1 MSESQICRSGQ
12 IRLWFHWGI
21 LTVLS
26 LLLEW
31 CDATKKATMK
41 TTQVC
46 RIRSNSQCHCGV
58 QTYWH
63 PRKLFHYSIWGDLHY
78 FSCSTGVEELQ
89 CQLHHHTS
97 LSPVWKWA
105 LLKQVSGLTDC
116 NPDTQNL
123 PTKGA
128 PRVVLFHMRHSSSA
142 TCWFGSLV
150 SLSATIFIQAK
161 ASPGFSPRNPKNLHI
176 KHIEKMNPSSS
187 KNLSILIFQK
197 HLGITQQFHF
207 YLLFFLSMSWN
218 VCNLPRCCFEELLT
232 LSEERWRNLAL
243 S

>member
-1 MSESQICRSGQ
+1 MSESQICWSDQ
-12 IRLWFHWGI
+12 IRLWFHWRI

-31 CDATKKATMK
+31 HDATKKATMK

-46 RIRSNSQCHCGV
+46 RIRSNLQCHRGV
-58 QTYWH
+58 RTYWH

-78 FSCSTGVEELQ
+78 FSCSTGLEELQ

-142 TCWFGSLV
+142 TCWFWLLV

-176 KHIEKMNPSSS
+176 KHIEKMHPSNTKS
-187 KNLSILIFQK
+187 QK
-197 HLGITQQFHF
+197 
-207 YLLFFLSMSWN
+207 
-218 VCNLPRCCFEELLT
+218 P
-232 LSEERWRNLAL
+232 
-243 S
+243 